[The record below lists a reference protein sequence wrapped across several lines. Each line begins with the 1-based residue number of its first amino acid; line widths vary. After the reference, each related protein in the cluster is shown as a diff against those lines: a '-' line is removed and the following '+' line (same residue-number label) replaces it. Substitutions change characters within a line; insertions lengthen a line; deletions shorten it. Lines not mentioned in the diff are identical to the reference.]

1 VNYACRSR
9 LGNYSVAGLLLCAIL
24 TSLPGFAE
32 TVLDTIPSLE
42 SVSSRLELT
51 PEQEAK
57 LRPIFE
63 KRMSELVQAQLL
75 YQRASTPQQ
84 KRNVLSEAKLA
95 GDAFNAQV
103 ESVLSPSQQHEWR
116 EFRSEQ
122 REKVKERAEDKQS
135 SQ

>member
-1 VNYACRSR
+1 M
-9 LGNYSVAGLLLCAIL
+9 AGLLLCAIF

-32 TVLDTIPSLE
+32 TVLDTLPTLE
-42 SVSSRLELT
+42 AVSSRLELT

-57 LRPIFE
+57 LRPLFE
-63 KRMSELVQAQLL
+63 KRMSELLQAQLL
-75 YQRASTPQQ
+75 FQRASTPQQ
-84 KRNVLSEAKLA
+84 KRNVLSETKLA

>member
-1 VNYACRSR
+1 MV
-9 LGNYSVAGLLLCAIL
+9 GLLLCAIL

-32 TVLDTIPSLE
+32 TVLDTIPTLE
-42 SVSSRLELT
+42 AVSSRLELT

-63 KRMSELVQAQLL
+63 KRMSELLQAQLL
-75 YQRASTPQQ
+75 FQRASTPQQ

-95 GDAFNAQV
+95 GDAFNSQV
-103 ESVLSPSQQHEWR
+103 ESVLSPSQKHEWR

-122 REKVKERAEDKQS
+122 REKVKERAEGKQS